1 MGKYIPKFDKDDQ
14 ELLILDTIFNVE
26 GCLEYAIKHNM
37 NVLFTDTTSTSS
49 VKVMMEFQKRGF
61 IHKLY
66 EKPSYAP
73 DGIELESKIMCLFEN
88 AK

>member
-1 MGKYIPKFDKDDQ
+1 
-14 ELLILDTIFNVE
+14 
-26 GCLEYAIKHNM
+26 M

-73 DGIELESKIMCLFEN
+73 DGIELESKIMCLFGK